1 MGRAGPCLRHQDG
14 RSGDRRGEARRLC
27 ALWRHRRRDAAL
39 SDSAQ
44 TGLDRAFLVLLFLTA
59 VSGLLLLA
67 LRDRPVM
74 GVLLVA
80 HLGIVLALFVTLPY
94 GKLVH
99 GVYRAAA
106 LLKYRAH
113 AALSHT
119 RGYEP

>member
-1 MGRAGPCLRHQDG
+1 MALGTAGLLLQ
-14 RSGDRRGEARRLC
+14 
-27 ALWRHRRRDAAL
+27 HRRRDAEL
-39 SDSAQ
+39 SDPAQ
-44 TGLDRAFLVLLFLTA
+44 TGLDRAFLVLLLLTA

-67 LRDRPVM
+67 LRERAVM

-99 GVYRAAA
+99 GLYRAAA

-113 AALSHT
+113 VEHRQA
-119 RGYEP
+119 G

>member
-1 MGRAGPCLRHQDG
+1 V
-14 RSGDRRGEARRLC
+14 
-27 ALWRHRRRDAAL
+27 
-39 SDSAQ
+39 
-44 TGLDRAFLVLLFLTA
+44 FLVLLLLTA

-67 LRDRPVM
+67 LREHAVM

-99 GVYRAAA
+99 GLYRAVA

-113 AALSHT
+113 VEH
-119 RGYEP
+119 